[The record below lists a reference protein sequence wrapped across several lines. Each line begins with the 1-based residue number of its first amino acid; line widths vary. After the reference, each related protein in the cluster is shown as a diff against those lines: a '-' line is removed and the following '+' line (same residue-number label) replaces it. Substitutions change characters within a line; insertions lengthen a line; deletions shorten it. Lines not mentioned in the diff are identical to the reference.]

1 MPSKGQKQEAETLAE
16 AARTSRERAAKPA
29 AEEKGAGKR
38 ARSSDVFGSEM
49 RRRDILPLLVL
60 HLCAKE
66 PTFGNRMI
74 AEIERITD
82 GVLNVN
88 PNTIYP
94 LLRSLE
100 ERGLIKGEWE
110 HPDRRSRRFYAA
122 TDAGRAELQE
132 LVETVR
138 PFLDALAQ
146 SVRRIR
152 EEALGGTSKRLSS
165 ASKPR

>member
-1 MPSKGQKQEAETLAE
+1 MPSDKGQKQEAETLAK
-16 AARTSRERAAKPA
+16 AARSSRERAGKEPA
-29 AEEKGAGKR
+29 GEKGTAKR
-38 ARSSDVFGSEM
+38 QRSADVFGSEM

-110 HPDRRSRRFYAA
+110 HPDRRSRRFYEATEDGRVELSALADAA
-122 TDAGRAELQE
+122 
-132 LVETVR
+132 V
-138 PFLDALAQ
+138 PFLDSVILSAQ
-146 SVRRIR
+146 QIR
-152 EEALGGTSKRLSS
+152 SEVFFPGA
-165 ASKPR
+165 

>member
-29 AEEKGAGKR
+29 AGEKGAGK
-38 ARSSDVFGSEM
+38 AKRSGGDVFGSEM

-122 TDAGRAELQE
+122 TESGRVELRDLIE
-132 LVETVR
+132 EVG
-138 PFLDALAQ
+138 PFLD
-146 SVRRIR
+146 SVTRSIKLIKR
-152 EEALGGTSKRLSS
+152 EIDPSSS
-165 ASKPR
+165 APGP

>member
-29 AEEKGAGKR
+29 AGEKGAGK
-38 ARSSDVFGSEM
+38 AKRSGGDVFGPEM

-110 HPDRRSRRFYAA
+110 HPDRRSRRFYEA
-122 TDAGRAELQE
+122 TEAGKVELAVLLNE
-132 LVETVR
+132 IE
-138 PFLDALAQ
+138 PFLD
-146 SVRRIR
+146 SVIR
-152 EEALGGTSKRLSS
+152 SVMWIKNEVLLVESDLSDS
-165 ASKPR
+165 

>member
-16 AARTSRERAAKPA
+16 AARSSRERAGKDGAG
-29 AEEKGAGKR
+29 EKGAGKR
-38 ARSSDVFGSEM
+38 SRSSDVFGSEM

-110 HPDRRSRRFYAA
+110 HPDRRSRRFYEA
-122 TDAGRAELQE
+122 TEAGREELGDLINQ
-132 LVETVR
+132 VG
-138 PFLDALAQ
+138 PFLDSVMRSVTLIRREIAQ
-146 SVRRIR
+146 
-152 EEALGGTSKRLSS
+152 T
-165 ASKPR
+165 